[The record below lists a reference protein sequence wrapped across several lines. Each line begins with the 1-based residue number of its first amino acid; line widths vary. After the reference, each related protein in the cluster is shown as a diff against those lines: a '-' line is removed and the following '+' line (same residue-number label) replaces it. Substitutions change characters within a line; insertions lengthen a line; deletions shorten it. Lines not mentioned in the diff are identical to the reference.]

1 MKDEI
6 HIDGVISFGYVF
18 FLRGR
23 INESRATLLKK
34 SRSTF

>member
-18 FLRGR
+18 FFVAGLMKVER
-23 INESRATLLKK
+23 L
-34 SRSTF
+34 F